1 MRIAVSADNNEGL
14 NSIVSPHFGRCPHF
28 VLVDVEGQEIREV
41 QSVDNP
47 YYGNHQPGQVPGF
60 IASHGANVMLTG
72 GMGGRAI
79 MFFQQYGIEG
89 VTYSREGDDFTILP
103 EYEDLEKMRQIGA
116 WDVYEAMGYIAQ
128 RANWHQLWDAETVAN
143 MTNTAWS
150 AWAKQI
156 YFVTPT
162 GEQVQYQI
170 EEKRKE
176 IFQQIVGGTYSVDEG
191 WDRWLAEF
199 ERLDGG
205 IWEAEMKAEYEARK

>member
-1 MRIAVSADNNEGL
+1 KLERLSKFIDW
-14 NSIVSPHFGRCPHF
+14 FYT
-28 VLVDVEGQEIREV
+28 VD
-41 QSVDNP
+41 
-47 YYGNHQPGQVPGF
+47 GN
-60 IASHGANVMLTG
+60 GATT
-72 GMGGRAI
+72 
-79 MFFQQYGIEG
+79 YGIEG